1 MADEQ
6 AKKNSAEVK
15 KNTQD
20 AAKASEELAKNMK
33 DYSQDADSVVGN
45 LATLADRMRKTA
57 SASRDFGAE
66 MKEATNLTKQVAT
79 QAKAV
84 TKFTEE
90 GLKDRKTTEK
100 FLKRELIVR
109 GQIQAIESKI
119 ANLQERAV
127 NATAAE
133 QKLLNQQVEDLTSAA
148 FEADQVLKSFE
159 GIRKQNEL
167 LNSKTAFFDSLAEV
181 AGDIPVVGK
190 FFKEFGT
197 TAQSIRDAGG
207 TFSSQLVGGI
217 SAATKLLGKFTLL
230 TVISEFVKA
239 VGRSQKQVKELTS
252 NLNMT
257 QMQAEKLRQEF
268 ADIASEEI
276 GKTAQDLIDGVG
288 YLSSEMGIVA
298 DTTNKELLLG
308 LSTAVHKLGLASS
321 EAVQLAKFSQVSGD
335 NFKDFQNNVAG
346 TVELL
351 NVTNG
356 TAIRFQSVM
365 KDISET
371 GAATLLTTDRF
382 PGGIEKA
389 AYQARR
395 FGLSMAML
403 ESSSQN
409 LLEFESSIASE
420 LEAELLTGKA
430 LNLERARAA
439 ALMGNQTVLAEE
451 IRKNIGDIDQFTSQS
466 VLAQEAQAKALGM
479 SRDQV
484 AQMLMDEK
492 AIAEMGGDR
501 SKSLGENVQ
510 IELERIKA
518 LREAGKL
525 EEAELA
531 RKKLIG
537 DVGSDQMKTQIRN
550 QTFQERQLEIMTDM
564 FDQLEGVNESLI
576 KMTEFFGKVGQN
588 VGGVAEFLTKVI
600 LRTNTLVATF
610 GNLGS
615 IVGKILIGAGK
626 LGKAFGLKALSK
638 GAGKMAGKVLLKKIP
653 IIGALYGTYLA
664 YKRFKE
670 GDIIGGLMEFGS
682 GIASIFPG
690 LGTAASVAMDASL
703 VAMDAKGVT
712 GSDSYSTNSKAG
724 KATKEFFGPEES
736 DFISRPGQG
745 ITSFNKGDLII
756 GGTNLMG
763 GGNGMMQMLERQNQL
778 LEGILNKDPDI
789 KMNTYSVQSAMVID
803 NFKNG

>member
-1 MADEQ
+1 MADER
-6 AKKNSAEVK
+6 AKKNSEEVK

-20 AAKASEELAKNMK
+20 AAKASKELAKNMG
-33 DYSQDADSVVGN
+33 DYSQEADSVVGN

-100 FLKRELIVR
+100 FLKKELIVR

-133 QKLLNQQVEDLTSAA
+133 QKLLNQQVEDLTSASY
-148 FEADQVLKSFE
+148 EADQLLKSFD

-197 TAQSIRDAGG
+197 SAQSIRDAGG

-230 TVISEFVKA
+230 MVISEFVKA

-257 QMQAEKLRQEF
+257 QMQAEEVRQKF
-268 ADIASEEI
+268 ADIAEEEV
-276 GKTAQDLIDGVG
+276 GKTAQDLVDAVG

-298 DTTNKELLLG
+298 DTTNKDLLLG
-308 LSTAVHKLGLASS
+308 LSTAVHKLGLASG
-321 EAVQLAKFSQVSGD
+321 EAVQLAKFSQASGD

-356 TAIRFQSVM
+356 TAIRFQSIM

-420 LEAELLTGKA
+420 LEAELLTGRS

-439 ALMGNQTVLAEE
+439 ALMGNQSVLAEE
-451 IRKNIGDIDQFTSQS
+451 IRKNVGDIDQFTNQS

-479 SRDQV
+479 TRDQV

-501 SKSLGENVQ
+501 SKSLSVNVKERLKEIKAMDDANDREKARQELIESVGGTQ
-510 IELERIKA
+510 IE
-518 LREAGKL
+518 
-525 EEAELA
+525 
-531 RKKLIG
+531 
-537 DVGSDQMKTQIRN
+537 QQIRN

-564 FDQLEGVNESLI
+564 FDQMEKVNKSLI
-576 KMTEFFGKVGQN
+576 QMTDFFGKIGQN

-615 IVGKILIGAGK
+615 IVGKILKFAGQ
-626 LGKAFGLKALSK
+626 LGKAFGIKSIAK

-664 YKRFKE
+664 YKRMKE
-670 GDIIGGLMEFGS
+670 GDWIGGLMEFGS
-682 GIASIFPG
+682 GLASIFPG
-690 LGTAASVAMDASL
+690 LGTAASLAMDASL
-703 VAMDAKGVT
+703 VAMDAKGIT
-712 GSDSYSTNSKAG
+712 GSDSYSTNSAAG
-724 KATKEFFGPEES
+724 KWTKETFGPEES
-736 DFISRPGQG
+736 DFISRPGG
-745 ITSFNKGDLII
+745 GVTSFNKGDLIL

-763 GGNGMMQMLERQNQL
+763 GGNGINQMLERQNQL
-778 LEGILNKDPDI
+778 LEQILNKSSDV
-789 KMNTYSVQSAMVID
+789 KMNTYSVQSALVVD

>member
-33 DYSQDADSVVGN
+33 DYSQDADTVVGN

-100 FLKRELIVR
+100 FLKKELIVR

-127 NATAAE
+127 NATAEE

-148 FEADQVLKSFE
+148 FEADELLKSFE
-159 GIRKQNEL
+159 GIRKQNDI

-257 QMQAEKLRQEF
+257 QMQAEEVRQKF
-268 ADIASEEI
+268 ADIGSEEI

-288 YLSSEMGIVA
+288 YLSNEMGIVA
-298 DTTNKELLLG
+298 DTTNKDLLLG

-501 SKSLGENVQ
+501 TKSLNENVQ
-510 IELERIKA
+510 AELERIKGIEDA
-518 LREAGKL
+518 TERER
-525 EEAELA
+525 E
-531 RKKLIG
+531 RKKLI
-537 DVGSDQMKTQIRN
+537 DTIGSDQLKNQIRN

-600 LRTNTLVATF
+600 LRTNTLVKTF

-670 GDIIGGLMEFGS
+670 GDVIGGLMEFGS

-690 LGTAASVAMDASL
+690 LGTAASVAMDAAL
-703 VAMDAKGVT
+703 VTTDAKGIT
-712 GSDSYSTNSKAG
+712 GRDSEAAKARRADPNSYAYS
-724 KATKEFFGPEES
+724 PPES
-736 DFISRPGQG
+736 DFISRPGGG
-745 ITSFNKGDLII
+745 ITSFNKGDLVI

-763 GGNGMMQMLERQNQL
+763 GGSGMMQALERQNQL
-778 LEGILNKDPDI
+778 LESILNKDTDV
-789 KMNTYSVQSAMVID
+789 KMNTYSVQSALVVD